1 MANSAREMMRIVEE
15 GIADASLMPMIFEQN
30 KFMSKEQFK
39 SQDIDQ
45 DGFISYDEFRGP
57 KVDQV
62 FELERNNYIVLSPQF
77 EPYDTIS
84 TEESP
89 TDSRDEL

>member
-57 KVDQV
+57 KVDQE